1 MLNRISCFTL
11 LLATA
16 CFTPAVLAD
25 DVIEEI
31 VVTAGFRESELM
43 KSAGSISVIESQ
55 VLNDRS
61 ARHFEQT
68 LNVLPNVSTSSGGAR
83 ARFVQIRGV
92 GDLEQFVD
100 PKHFPS
106 VGITIDGIEV
116 GTTATGAVL
125 MDVDQVEV
133 LRGPQGTRFGAN
145 ALAGMVNIQTR
156 EPTDEFTAN
165 VYGGY
170 GNLDTWQLGGAVS
183 GPLSDSLKGRLA
195 VQQSKSDGHYRN
207 EFVGRNTNDRDELA
221 VRGKLHWEN
230 DSGTEIDAILAYV
243 DLDGGY
249 DAFSL
254 DNVPRTLSDNPGTDQ
269 QESVATALKASV
281 PVLDGVRLEALL
293 SYQDYDENYAFDE
306 DWVFSGFCD
315 GVRCDPLFEFSNTDQ
330 LQRERD
336 LLAIDLRLLSE
347 DSSLDWVLGFYA
359 QARDEDLE
367 RQYFGPFSNN
377 YETNRYAVYG
387 QLSFDLSEQLQLTTG
402 LRFEHFNDDYDD
414 SNGLIHDTSEN
425 YWSGRLNLEYFA
437 NDNMLVYASL
447 SRSVK
452 PGGVNTDTS
461 SNFPIIDPMF
471 QPFLLDR
478 QNFRKETLFNKELG
492 LKSRLL
498 NEKLDL
504 QLTLFHMDR
513 NNAQLESFLF
523 DATSF
528 IFTSYLDSTSDAENY
543 GVELQANYEISSRLE
558 LFTNIGYL
566 ETSVDEINVFDLDLF
581 QFATRNNRDQAK
593 APKWQYHAGLNMRF
607 SESLRGRVEVE
618 GRDDSFFGYYH
629 NGQIEGYTLVN
640 ASLNYRIGKL
650 NIQGWVRNLFDENY
664 EVHGLYFAND
674 PRDFF
679 SVNRSY
685 YQFGE
690 PRVYGVNFSYQ
701 Y

>member
-1 MLNRISCFTL
+1 MLNRFSSFTL

-16 CFTPAVLAD
+16 CFSPIIFAD
-25 DVIEEI
+25 DVLEEI

-145 ALAGMVNIQTR
+145 ALAGMVNIQTG
-156 EPTDEFTAN
+156 EPTDEFNAN

-170 GNLDTWQLGGAVS
+170 GNLDTWQLGGTVS
-183 GPLSDSLKGRLA
+183 GPLSNSLRGRLA

-207 EFVGRNTNDRDELA
+207 DFVGRNTNDRDELA
-221 VRGKLHWEN
+221 VRGKLHWDN

-254 DNVPRTLSDNPGTDQ
+254 DNVPRTLSDNPGMDQ

-281 PVLDGVRLEALL
+281 PVLDGIRLEALL

-306 DWVFSGFCD
+306 DWVFTGFCD
-315 GVRCDPLFEFSNTDQ
+315 GVRCDPLLEFSNTDQ
-330 LQRERD
+330 LQRNRD
-336 LLAIDLRLLSE
+336 LLAIDLRMLSE
-347 DSSLDWVLGFYA
+347 DSKLDWVLGFYV

-387 QLSFDLSEQLQLTTG
+387 QLKFDLSEQLQMTTG

-414 SNGLIHDTSEN
+414 SNGLIRDTSEN

-437 NDNMLVYASL
+437 SDSTLIYASL

-461 SNFPIIDPMF
+461 SNFPVIDPMF
-471 QPFLLDR
+471 QTFLLDR

-492 LKSRLL
+492 IKSRLM

-543 GVELQANYEISSRLE
+543 GVELQANYEISSNLE

-690 PRVYGVNFSYQ
+690 PRVYGVNFSYE

>member
-16 CFTPAVLAD
+16 CFTPAVLAEE
-25 DVIEEI
+25 VIEEI

-156 EPTDEFTAN
+156 EPTDEFSAN

-195 VQQSKSDGHYRN
+195 IQQSKSDGHYKN

-230 DSGTEIDAILAYV
+230 DSGTKIDAILAYV

-269 QESVATALKASV
+269 QESMATALKASV

-359 QARDEDLE
+359 QARDEELE

-387 QLSFDLSEQLQLTTG
+387 QLKLDLSEQLQLTTG

-414 SNGLIHDTSEN
+414 SNGLVRDTSEN

-437 NDNMLVYASL
+437 SDSTLIYASL

-492 LKSRLL
+492 IKSRLL
-498 NEKLDL
+498 DEKLDL

-543 GVELQANYEISSRLE
+543 GVELQANYEISSNLE

-581 QFATRNNRDQAK
+581 QFATRTNRDQAK

-629 NGQIEGYTLVN
+629 NGQIESYTLVN

-690 PRVYGVNFSYQ
+690 PRVYGVNFSYE

>member
-1 MLNRISCFTL
+1 MLNRFSSFTL

-16 CFTPAVLAD
+16 CFSPIIFAD
-25 DVIEEI
+25 DVLEEI

-145 ALAGMVNIQTR
+145 ALAGMVNIQTG
-156 EPTDEFTAN
+156 EPTDEFNAN

-170 GNLDTWQLGGAVS
+170 GNLDTWQLGGTVS
-183 GPLSDSLKGRLA
+183 GPLANSLRGRLA

-207 EFVGRNTNDRDELA
+207 DFVGRNTNDRDELA
-221 VRGKLHWEN
+221 VRGKLHWDN

-254 DNVPRTLSDNPGTDQ
+254 DNVPRTLSDNPGMDQ
-269 QESVATALKASV
+269 QESVATALKASI

-306 DWVFSGFCD
+306 DWVFTGFCD
-315 GVRCDPLFEFSNTDQ
+315 GVRCDPLLEFSNTDQ
-330 LQRERD
+330 LQRNRD
-336 LLAIDLRLLSE
+336 LLAIDLRMLSE
-347 DSSLDWVLGFYA
+347 DSKLDWVLGFYV

-387 QLSFDLSEQLQLTTG
+387 QLKFDLSEQLQMTTG

-414 SNGLIHDTSEN
+414 SNGLIRDTSEN

-437 NDNMLVYASL
+437 SDSTLIYASL

-461 SNFPIIDPMF
+461 SNFPVIDPMF
-471 QPFLLDR
+471 QTFLLDR

-492 LKSRLL
+492 IKSRLM

-543 GVELQANYEISSRLE
+543 GVELQANYEISSNLE

-690 PRVYGVNFSYQ
+690 PRVYGVNFSYE